1 MVGQHE
7 QLKKN
12 FDEAKQ
18 ISDFVGFIIRWSFIL
33 LTLNFVLARVF
44 SDVGIFEKLSLGI
57 FGLWAFALLLYFS
70 IKIFA
75 VIFHYNTRRMDN
87 MRISKLVKIQ
97 AFMCACGE
105 ALLVFSGAFFLVRE
119 IAKSSTLL
127 AR

>member
-1 MVGQHE
+1 MQT
-7 QLKKN
+7 QN
-12 FDEAKQ
+12 
-18 ISDFVGFIIRWSFIL
+18 FIL
-33 LTLNFVLARVF
+33 TRRI

-97 AFMCACGE
+97 AFIFAFAE
-105 ALLVFSGAFFLVRE
+105 ALLVFNGAFFLVRE